1 MSCNWRLTLKGCS
14 ENRRAIL
21 NWNSPINPGKSLYR
35 PMIIT
40 ERFVFIHMHKTGGQT
55 LNDIITSCIA
65 DSHVVG
71 YHYPR
76 NCIPVAST
84 DLPVVGIV
92 RNPWDWYVS
101 WYAFNRRPSIRNA
114 LFNIVSA
121 EGRADFKTTVENLSQ
136 LGSDRQVSRQHR
148 ENLIAILPDSLDAN
162 RGVGLTKKCIRE
174 LSDSETGYYSW
185 QINRMLG
192 DSSNGDALIGRYENL
207 QDDFLHIMTTLAV
220 KEVDAMGLEFKQRER
235 KNTSRHSHYSHYYD
249 NELSRLVGDKEMRVA
264 ERFAYAF
271 DAIKPAGAAYGF
283 SLDTNGSV
291 EQGFR
296 KLIGREKNYLQLKE
310 SIDIGKLKTRV
321 EQFPDAKWR
330 ESERERLFDVHRDT
344 QALLLVHFEDFK
356 YEQPEYRELFAEL
369 QDELQPVI
377 DYIADYYQGNGFVLR
392 VLLAKLRAGG
402 KIPHH
407 TDAGFSLLNCH
418 RVHIPIVTNDDVI
431 FFVGGEEKNMQ
442 VGELWEINNG
452 LDHAVENRG
461 YEDRIH
467 LIIDWMPNH
476 SAKSEAAVLAPEQ
489 TGEGINRRVDPA
501 TLNAMVAQGY
511 KLHQAGQVAKAE
523 SQYRQVLHQDK
534 RHVVANNLLGLL
546 CLHTKRFAEAAQYIE
561 RALTEKP
568 DDAQAHANLGL
579 ALKDL
584 QKPDEAALQFHASLK
599 LDPNNPRVY
608 NNLGSVYMTLRRI
621 EDAIRSFRL
630 ALVIQPS
637 FAEVHYNLGAAL
649 LQLRRYEEAATSLR
663 QCLTLKPDLA
673 DAEVKLQQ
681 ALKGQRN

>member
-1 MSCNWRLTLKGCS
+1 
-14 ENRRAIL
+14 
-21 NWNSPINPGKSLYR
+21 
-35 PMIIT
+35 MIIT
-40 ERFVFIHMHKTGGQT
+40 QRFVFIHMHKTGGQT
-55 LNDIITSCIA
+55 LNDIITSSVA
-65 DSHVVG
+65 NSRVVG

-76 NCIPVAST
+76 SHIPPAST
-84 DLPVVGIV
+84 DLPVIGIV

-101 WYAFNRRPSIRNA
+101 WYAFNRQATIRNE

-121 EGRADFKTTVENLSQ
+121 EGRANFKTTITNLVQ
-136 LGSDRQVSRQHR
+136 LGSNRQASQEHR
-148 ENLIAILPDSLDAN
+148 ESLIGILPDSLDDN
-162 RGVGLTKKCIRE
+162 RGVGLTKKCIRQ

-185 QINRMLG
+185 LFDRMCG
-192 DSSNGDALIGRYENL
+192 IENDAKTLVGRFENL
-207 QDDFLHIMTTLAV
+207 QDDFLRIMKNLSVA
-220 KEVDAMGLEFKQRER
+220 EVDAMEAEFSSRDR

-249 NELSRLVGDKEMRVA
+249 DELKSLVGDREKAVT
-264 ERFAYAF
+264 ERFVYAF
-271 DAIKPAGAAYGF
+271 DSVKPADTSYEF
-283 SLDTNGSV
+283 PLDTGGSV

-310 SIDIGKLKTRV
+310 SIDIDKLKTRV
-321 EQFPDAKWR
+321 DQFPNAKWH

-356 YEQPEYRELFAEL
+356 YEKPDYRELYTEL

-377 DYIADYYQGNGFVLR
+377 DYITDYYQDNGFVLR

-418 RVHIPIVTNDDVI
+418 RVHIPIVTNDGVV

-476 SAKSEAAVLAPEQ
+476 AGKSESSVLAPDQ
-489 TGEGINRRVDPA
+489 TGEGASRQADPA

-511 KLHQAGQVAKAE
+511 QLHQAGQLGKAE
-523 SQYRQVLHQDK
+523 SQYRQVLHQDS
-534 RHVVANNLLGLL
+534 RHIVANNLLGLL
-546 CLHTKRFAEAAQYIE
+546 CLDTKRFEEAVTFIKI
-561 RALTEKP
+561 ALAEKP

-579 ALKDL
+579 ALKDQ

-608 NNLGSVYMTLRRI
+608 NNLGSVYIKLRRI
-621 EDAIRSFRL
+621 EDAIRCFGQ

-637 FAEVHYNLGAAL
+637 FAEVHYNLGTAL
-649 LQLRRYEEAATSLR
+649 LQLRHYEEAATSLR
-663 QCLTLKPDLA
+663 KCLTLKPDMA